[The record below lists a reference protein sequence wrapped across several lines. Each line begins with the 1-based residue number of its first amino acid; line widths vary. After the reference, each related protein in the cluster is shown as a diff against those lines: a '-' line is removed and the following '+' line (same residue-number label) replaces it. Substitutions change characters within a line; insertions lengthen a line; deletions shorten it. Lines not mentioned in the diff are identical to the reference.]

1 MTDITEH
8 SSATEAPLPQP
19 RVAERDPAFVEVK
32 DNSARE
38 AAKSIEVRDGGAVF
52 ADWAQLVDAAKY
64 MAASR
69 HAIPKHLRENV
80 GACIAVI
87 DMATRWG
94 FSHYQVARQCYLV
107 NDMLAFESQLV
118 HAVVEK
124 FANLKY
130 RLRPTYD
137 GEGEAR
143 TCTITGHFR
152 GEVDPLTYTTPL
164 LGKITPKN
172 SPLWKSDPDQQL
184 FYFATQRW
192 ARRYC
197 PDVLLGIYSVD
208 DITDAPPLAAD
219 MHYGFENAKDISP
232 KLAERL
238 RTNRADE
245 GFVGEQTI
253 QSIDSQLAAATAPE
267 PVKKTKKE
275 ESLAAGEKGES

>member
-1 MTDITEH
+1 MTDTVTIDK
-8 SSATEAPLPQP
+8 
-19 RVAERDPAFVEVK
+19 DPAFVEVK
-32 DNSARE
+32 ENPARE
-38 AAKSIEVRDGGAVF
+38 AAKSIAIRDGGVVLT
-52 ADWAQLVDAAKY
+52 DWAQQVDYAKY

-69 HAIPKHLRENV
+69 HAIPKHLRDNV

-87 DMATRWG
+87 DYALRWG
-94 FSHYQVARQCYLV
+94 FAPYQVARHCYLV

-124 FANLKY
+124 FAELKY
-130 RLRPTYD
+130 RLRPTYE
-137 GEGEAR
+137 GEGETR

-152 GEVDPLTYTTPL
+152 GEVDPLTYTTPQ

-197 PDVLLGIYSVD
+197 PDVLLGIYSID
-208 DITDAPPLAAD
+208 EIKDSPSLAPE
-219 MHYGFENAKDISP
+219 HHIGFENAKDVSP

-238 RTNRADE
+238 RNAMADE
-245 GFVGEQTI
+245 GFVGEQSVTN
-253 QSIDSQLAAATAPE
+253 IDAALAAAKAPE
-267 PVKKTKKE
+267 PEPTTTTKKAIKE
-275 ESLAAGEKGES
+275 AGEKDDASSS